1 MNLIGLTSHLVYYIQ
16 YLWWRVVER
25 IEERFQLAKVKFD
38 RDGEGG
44 REALLLVW
52 GIVVSIFEMDQNWN

>member
-25 IEERFQLAKVKFD
+25 IEERFQLGKVKFD

-44 REALLLVW
+44 REALL
-52 GIVVSIFEMDQNWN
+52 

>member
-16 YLWWRVVER
+16 YLRWRVVER

-38 RDGEGG
+38 RDGEGD
-44 REALLLVW
+44 RQALL
-52 GIVVSIFEMDQNWN
+52 